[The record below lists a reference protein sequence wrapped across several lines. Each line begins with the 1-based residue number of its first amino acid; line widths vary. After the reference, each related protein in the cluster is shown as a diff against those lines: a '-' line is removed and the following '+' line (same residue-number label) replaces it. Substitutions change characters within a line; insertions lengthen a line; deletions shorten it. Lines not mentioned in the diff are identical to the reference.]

1 MNRKIR
7 LQTKDT
13 ELIEAEVV
21 TPFESAVDNTGARWR
36 YHGIGSHGNLWRLE
50 SSTRSTNSGRGK
62 PRASVIYALEL

>member
-7 LQTKDT
+7 LRTDT

-36 YHGIGSHGNLWRLE
+36 YHGIGSRGNLWQLE
-50 SSTRSTNSGRGK
+50 SSTRGASGARGK
-62 PRASVIYALEL
+62 PRASVVYALEL